1 MIRNY
6 LLNAASLVPALI
18 FAAVL
23 TVTTTAQ
30 RGNQTATLVITNG
43 KVLNVDGTFSEAI
56 AIAGTQI
63 LRVGSTRDISAL
75 QSPATRVI
83 DAQGRAVVP
92 GFIDSHVH
100 FMIGGESL
108 EQVNLRG
115 ARTQEE
121 ARERLKAFVAS
132 HKDAAWI
139 RGANGYG
146 RLTGADLD
154 EIIPDRPA
162 VIVSGDVHS
171 LLANKHALAAARVT
185 RTTPDP
191 PNGKI
196 VRDEKTGEATG
207 LMLEAAQGLVT
218 RAVPAPTR
226 EERRRTLK
234 AAMDEAH
241 RSGVTSIVN
250 IGGPDDIAL
259 FDEARRMGNLSVRV
273 YSALWVA
280 PGGGDS
286 AFPVSVNAT
295 DADLDHFE
303 EIRRQYKN
311 DDLLKV
317 GAIKIMLDGVIES
330 RTAAMLEPYLDVNS
344 KGTPTLPPERLRQ
357 IVTRMDRSGWQIIT
371 HALGD
376 GAIRLALD
384 TYEAAERANP
394 APPQG
399 RRHRI
404 EHLEATAASDIP
416 RFASLGVIASLQ
428 PAHARGMLNPNPT
441 GGRITSIGPERHASG
456 WPWKS
461 IADSGGRIIFGSDWP
476 VASLNPVGS
485 FYVPITRA
493 PRPGVADQRL
503 SMTAVVDAYTK
514 TGAWA
519 EFEERKKGTL
529 EAGKLADVV
538 ILSKDVFAEP
548 PTTADAVAVDT
559 TVFNGQVVFTRN

>member
-1 MIRNY
+1 MVRTFRF
-6 LLNAASLVPALI
+6 ASVLALMC
-18 FAAVL
+18 AAVL
-23 TVTTTAQ
+23 TVPMTAQ
-30 RGNQTATLVITNG
+30 RGGQTASLLIVNG
-43 KVLNVDGTFSEAI
+43 KVLNTDGTFSEAV

-63 LRVGSTRDISAL
+63 LRVGSTRDISGL

-83 DAQGRAVVP
+83 DAHGRAVVP
-92 GFIDSHVH
+92 GFVDSHVH

-108 EQVNLRG
+108 EEVNLRG
-115 ARTQEE
+115 TRTQEE
-121 ARERLKAFVAS
+121 ARERLKAFVGS

-162 VIVSGDVHS
+162 FIVSGDVHS
-171 LLANKHALAAARVT
+171 LLANKRALAAAGVT
-185 RTTPDP
+185 RTSPDP

-226 EERRRTLK
+226 DERRGTLT

-259 FDEARRMGNLSVRV
+259 FDEARRMGNLSVRI

-344 KGTPTLPPERLRQ
+344 KGAPTLPPERLRQ

-384 TYEAAERANP
+384 AYEAAERANP

-456 WPWKS
+456 WPWRS
-461 IADSGGRIIFGSDWP
+461 IADAGGHIIFGSDWP

-485 FYVPITRA
+485 FYVPITRG

-503 SMTAVVDAYTK
+503 SMTAVIDAYTK

-519 EFEERKKGTL
+519 EFEEAKKGTL
-529 EAGKLADVV
+529 DAGKLADVV
-538 ILSKDVFAEP
+538 ILSKDVFADP

-559 TVFNGQVVFTRN
+559 TVFNGQVVFTR

>member
-1 MIRNY
+1 MIRARLVAVPFVVCA
-6 LLNAASLVPALI
+6 LL
-18 FAAVL
+18 L
-23 TVTTTAQ
+23 TVQPSAQ
-30 RGNQTATLVITNG
+30 PGNQPPTLVVING
-43 KVLNVDGTFSEAI
+43 KVLNADGSFSEAV
-56 AIAGTQI
+56 AIAGNQI
-63 LRVGSTRDISAL
+63 MRVGTTSAISAL
-75 QSPATRVI
+75 QGPVTRVV
-83 DAQGRAVVP
+83 DARGRAVVP

-115 ARTQEE
+115 TRTQEE
-121 ARERLKAFVAS
+121 ARERLKAFATS

-154 EIIPDRPA
+154 EIISDRPA
-162 VIVSGDVHS
+162 FIVSGDVHS
-171 LLANKHALAAARVT
+171 LLANKRALAAAGVT

-234 AAMDEAH
+234 AAVDEAH

-259 FDEARRMGNLSVRV
+259 FDEARRAGNLSVRI

-286 AFPVSVNAT
+286 AFPASVNAT
-295 DADLDHFE
+295 DADLDRFE

-344 KGTPTLPPERLRQ
+344 KGAPTFTPERLRQ
-357 IVTRMDRSGWQIIT
+357 IMTRMDRSGWQIIT

-384 TYEAAERANP
+384 TYEAAARANP
-394 APPQG
+394 APPRG

-404 EHLEATAASDIP
+404 EHLEATSAQDIP

-428 PAHARGMLNPNPT
+428 PAHSRGMLNPSPT
-441 GGRITSIGPERHASG
+441 GGRIMSIGPERHASG

-461 IADSGGRIIFGSDWP
+461 IADAGGRIIFGSDWP

-485 FYVPITRA
+485 FYVPITRG
-493 PRPGVADQRL
+493 PRPGVTDQRL

-519 EFEERKKGTL
+519 EFEESKKGTL

-538 ILSKDVFAEP
+538 MLSKDVFADP
-548 PTTADAVAVDT
+548 PTTADAVAVDMT
-559 TVFNGQVVFTRN
+559 IFNGQVVFTR